1 MKKTLLTLSMLLVFN
16 NCISQSFKK
25 YELRRLSSFE
35 IETETNDIYQTK
47 NYLDLKN
54 ILEKE
59 QIQRTR
65 KTEAIIFASLS
76 ILTTAFG
83 AITYSNSRNAENG
96 IGQSIGTLF
105 MGIGVVKS
113 GISIRLFVSSNKR
126 KKQRDELIE
135 SYKIQ
140 NPQN

>member
-1 MKKTLLTLSMLLVFN
+1 LSIILVFN

-25 YELRRLSSFE
+25 YELKRLNAFK
-35 IETETNDIYQTK
+35 IKNETTDIYNSE
-47 NYLDLKN
+47 NYLYLKD

-59 QIQRTR
+59 QKQITR
-65 KTEAIIFASLS
+65 KTGGIIFTSLS
-76 ILTTAFG
+76 ILITALG
-83 AITYSNSRNAENG
+83 ARIYSNSRNAENG

-105 MGIGVVKS
+105 MAVGIVEL
-113 GISIRLFVSSNKR
+113 GISIPIFISSNKR
-126 KKQRDELIE
+126 QKERDKLIE